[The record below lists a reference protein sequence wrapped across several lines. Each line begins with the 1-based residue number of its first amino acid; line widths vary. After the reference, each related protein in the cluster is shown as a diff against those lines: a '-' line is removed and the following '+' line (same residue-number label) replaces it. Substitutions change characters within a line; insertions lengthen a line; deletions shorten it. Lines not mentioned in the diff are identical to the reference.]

1 MSVIEFKNARGQVR
15 YQPALPDG
23 RRLYNCGWFTEKALA
38 EIISESWFDH
48 HPRLYRSKRRASR
61 KASLRI
67 TEEYIRERNSFKE
80 VAK

>member
-23 RRLYNCGWFTEKALA
+23 RRLYSGGEWMLPADVDA
-38 EIISESWFDH
+38 WAYQPS
-48 HPRLYRSKRRASR
+48 LYRSKRRASR
-61 KASLRI
+61 RVSWLIAEEFNAAQNQFKA
-67 TEEYIRERNSFKE
+67 